1 MTYQQETDAAKLGAV
16 TKYLAI
22 PVPNSE
28 VCQTNAF
35 GAALTLVDQWRYGAN
50 DDPNEDN
57 PTSQWHENNYPFWIA
72 GYILEATET
81 MKVAIVW
88 DEKPQNTNG
97 GTFTAGAWRQRD
109 LNTKSDPDNLV
120 SVASNAVTITTSGKY
135 WIRAIAPAYTAGR
148 NQCRITKNGSLL
160 QQGTSEYAATAGDD
174 SIKSVVAW
182 VGQLVANDVI
192 RLEHQC
198 DSTSPTY
205 GFGVG
210 DNSSWGVEIYSIMEI
225 IKLD

>member
-1 MTYQQETDAAKLGAV
+1 MTYQQETDAAKLGAT

-28 VCQTNAF
+28 TVQTNAF

-88 DEKPQNTNG
+88 DEKPQGTNG

-109 LNTKSDPDNLV
+109 LSTKNDPDNLV
-120 SVASNAVTITTSGKY
+120 SVASNAVTILQAGKY
-135 WIRAIAPAYTAGR
+135 WIRAIAPTLNTDRHQA
-148 NQCRITKNGSLL
+148 RITKNNALL
-160 QQGTSEYAATAGDD
+160 QQGISQHGESTAFVIAVATFTAGD
-174 SIKSVVAW
+174 VLRV
-182 VGQLVANDVI
+182 
-192 RLEHQC
+192 EHQC
-198 DSTSPTY
+198 RTTIATY

-210 DNSSWGVEIYSIMEI
+210 DNSDWGVEIYSIMEI
-225 IKLD
+225 IKID

>member
-72 GYILEATET
+72 GYILEATD
-81 MKVAIVW
+81 MKLAIIT
-88 DEKPQNTNG
+88 DEKAINVNG
-97 GTFTAGAWRQRD
+97 GTATAGSWITRE
-109 LNTKSDPDNLV
+109 LNTRNDPNNLV
-120 SVASNAVTITTSGKY
+120 SLAGNTITIAVAGDYYICGRSLFWQTGVTSLRLKKNG
-135 WIRAIAPAYTAGR
+135 IAIAYALTGYSISGGQSSTTLTALTTLGIGDTLTLEF
-148 NQCRITKNGSLL
+148 QCQT
-160 QQGTSEYAATAGDD
+160 T
-174 SIKSVVAW
+174 KSVD
-182 VGQLVANDVI
+182 GLGIYN
-192 RLEHQC
+192 
-198 DSTSPTY
+198 PY
-205 GFGVG
+205 GIGVF
-210 DNSSWGVEIYSIMEI
+210 SIIELW
-225 IKLD
+225 KLDG